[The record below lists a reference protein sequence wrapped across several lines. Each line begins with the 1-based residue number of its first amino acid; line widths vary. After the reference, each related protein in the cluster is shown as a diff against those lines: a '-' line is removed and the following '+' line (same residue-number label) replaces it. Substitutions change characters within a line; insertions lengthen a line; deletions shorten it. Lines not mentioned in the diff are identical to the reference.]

1 MYVLYLDDAG
11 SVTNPKERHFVLAGI
26 AIYEQ
31 QIHWLGQELERVAAT
46 TKHHTPDKL
55 ELHGN
60 QILAGRNWWRSVE
73 KDERRRV
80 IRDSLSAAQSLR
92 GKETWCLFGVVVD
105 KTQIGIEDP
114 VEYAF
119 EQIVMRFDK
128 FLMRRYRDNKKDKGL
143 LVLDKSTRETRLQS
157 LAIEFKNSGHRW
169 GLPRNIV
176 DVPFFVDS
184 QATRLIQYADL
195 VSYALW
201 RKFEQGDNNFFEI
214 ISNSFDSEGGVIHGL
229 HHLKDKSTLCDC
241 PACVRRLL

>member
-46 TKHHTPDKL
+46 TRHHTPDKL

-60 QILAGRNWWRSVE
+60 QILAGRNWWRSVDKE
-73 KDERRRV
+73 ERRRV
-80 IRDSLSAAQSLR
+80 IRDSLSAAQSLH
-92 GKETWCLFGVVVD
+92 GKDTWCLFGVVVD
-105 KTQIGIEDP
+105 KAQIGAEDP

-128 FLMRRYRDNKKDKGL
+128 FLMRRYRNNKKDKGL
-143 LVLDKSTRETRLQS
+143 LVLDKSTRETRLQF
-157 LAIEFKNSGHRW
+157 LAIEFKSSGHRW
-169 GLPRNIV
+169 GFPRNIV

-201 RKFEQGDNNFFEI
+201 RKFEQGDDEFFEA
-214 ISNSFDSEGGVIHGL
+214 ISGSFDSEGGVVHGL
-229 HHLKDKSTLCDC
+229 HHLKDKSQACDC
-241 PACVRRLL
+241 PACTYRLL